1 MIVNILAAGRGSR
14 LNELTDLNPKCIV
27 NFRGKSLIE
36 WNLSTIQSVFPKDK
50 IWIVTGYQ
58 SKVLGNYSNNLIHN
72 SNWERNNI
80 GSSILTAFEIN
91 LTNDCLFIYSD
102 IYFKKEALLE
112 ISVSTESS
120 VVSVEN
126 WKDIWNLRFKNPTS
140 DLESF
145 AVDEKGYIVDIGQ
158 RKPNFQDIEGQFS
171 GIFLI
176 KRSDWDI
183 FRKLTQ
189 ISDEEIRSM
198 DTTQIISRM
207 IVAGIKFKNIKYFGE
222 WVEVDTLNDLLIFE
236 NLSNE
241 L

>member
-145 AVDEKGYIVDIGQ
+145 AVDEKG
-158 RKPNFQDIEGQFS
+158 
-171 GIFLI
+171 
-176 KRSDWDI
+176 
-183 FRKLTQ
+183 
-189 ISDEEIRSM
+189 
-198 DTTQIISRM
+198 
-207 IVAGIKFKNIKYFGE
+207 
-222 WVEVDTLNDLLIFE
+222 
-236 NLSNE
+236 
-241 L
+241 